1 MITVL
6 LTILKIIGIILLCV
20 LLTLFCVLLLVLFV
34 PVRYRIETVRREG
47 EEAPFRVL
55 LKVTWLLHI
64 LNAAFRYPGEDG
76 LRVRVFGFT
85 VFPARRKEK
94 AKEKETEKEEEP
106 RDDETEKAANP
117 QDGETKK
124 AVNPQDGE
132 TKKAQEMADGQEEG
146 KPAGGGEVAGSQER
160 EKEAQTESPKGEAG
174 QEEEETEEGEPNWIR
189 KLCAFVHRL
198 LERLKNIK
206 YTIQKICDKIKEIT
220 KNIRY
225 YVEIIQSDAFLRV
238 WRVCGGEALKLLRS
252 VLPGKIK
259 GRLLV
264 GTGDPASTAQIIGIH
279 GILYPLI
286 GDHIMVIPDFERTIV
301 EGELLIKG
309 KLTVFRALKTAIII
323 YFNKDLRK
331 VIRLL
336 KKEAA

>member
-1 MITVL
+1 MDPRMEL
-6 LTILKIIGIILLCV
+6 
-20 LLTLFCVLLLVLFV
+20 
-34 PVRYRIETVRREG
+34 P
-47 EEAPFRVL
+47 
-55 LKVTWLLHI
+55 
-64 LNAAFRYPGEDG
+64 
-76 LRVRVFGFT
+76 
-85 VFPARRKEK
+85 
-94 AKEKETEKEEEP
+94 KEEE
-106 RDDETEKAANP
+106 
-117 QDGETKK
+117 
-124 AVNPQDGE
+124 
-132 TKKAQEMADGQEEG
+132 GQEEG
-146 KPAGGGEVAGSQER
+146 KE
-160 EKEAQTESPKGEAG
+160 
-174 QEEEETEEGEPNWIR
+174 EPNWIR
-189 KLCAFVHRL
+189 KLRAFVHRIM
-198 LERLKNIK
+198 EILKNIK
-206 YTIQKICDKIKEIT
+206 YTIQKICDKIKGIT

-252 VLPGKIK
+252 VLPGKAR

-301 EGELLIKG
+301 EGELLLKG
-309 KLTVFRALKTAIII
+309 KLTVFRALKTALII

>member
-34 PVRYRIETVRREG
+34 PVRYRIEAARREG

-94 AKEKETEKEEEP
+94 A
-106 RDDETEKAANP
+106 
-117 QDGETKK
+117 
-124 AVNPQDGE
+124 VNPQDGE
-132 TKKAQEMADGQEEG
+132 TEKAQEMADGQEEG
-146 KPAGGGEVAGSQER
+146 KPAGGGEVTGSQER
-160 EKEAQTESPKGEAG
+160 EKEAQTDPQTESPKGEAG
-174 QEEEETEEGEPNWIR
+174 QEEEEEEPNWIR
-189 KLCAFVHRL
+189 KLRAFVHRL

>member
-20 LLTLFCVLLLVLFV
+20 LLTLLCVLLLVLFV
-34 PVRYRIETVRREG
+34 PVRYRIEAVRREG
-47 EEAPFRVL
+47 EEAPFRVAL
-55 LKVTWLLHI
+55 RVTWLLHI
-64 LNAAFRYPGEDG
+64 LNAAFCYPGEEG
-76 LRVRVFGFT
+76 LRVRVLGFRI
-85 VFPARRKEK
+85 FPPRQ
-94 AKEKETEKEEEP
+94 KEKEKEKEAGP
-106 RDDETEKAANP
+106 RDDKTEDMQEEAA
-117 QDGETKK
+117 
-124 AVNPQDGE
+124 A
-132 TKKAQEMADGQEEG
+132 GQEEG
-146 KPAGGGEVAGSQER
+146 KPVNDGEVTGGRKKET
-160 EKEAQTESPKGEAG
+160 EAQMDPRMELPKEEEG
-174 QEEEETEEGEPNWIR
+174 QEEGKEEPNWIR
-189 KLCAFVHRL
+189 KLRAFVHRIM
-198 LERLKNIK
+198 EILKNIK
-206 YTIQKICDKIKEIT
+206 YTIQKICDKIKGIT

-252 VLPGKIK
+252 VRPGKAR

-301 EGELLIKG
+301 EGELLLKG
-309 KLTVFRALKTAIII
+309 KLTVFRALKTALII

>member
-47 EEAPFRVL
+47 EETPFRVL

-124 AVNPQDGE
+124 A
-132 TKKAQEMADGQEEG
+132 QEMADGQEEG
-146 KPAGGGEVAGSQER
+146 KPAGGGEVTGSQER

-174 QEEEETEEGEPNWIR
+174 QEAEEEEETEEGEPNWIR
-189 KLCAFVHRL
+189 KLRAFVHRH

-238 WRVCGGEALKLLRS
+238 WRVCGGEALKLLRG